1 MARFLLYNFGAKGVN
16 VDKAPF
22 ELDDAELVKSQNGTR
37 DPATKGFTNRPG
49 IEPINTDEAAG
60 VVLGGIGVPL
70 LDLSSAGTHFF
81 FIGRGPSS

>member
-1 MARFLLYNFGAKGVN
+1 MARFPLYNFGAKGVN

-22 ELDDAELVKSQNGTR
+22 ELDDEELTKSQNGTR
-37 DPATKGFTNRPG
+37 DQAAKGFRNRPG
-49 IEPINTDEAAG
+49 IESVNTDEAAG

-81 FIGRGPSS
+81 FIGRGPTS